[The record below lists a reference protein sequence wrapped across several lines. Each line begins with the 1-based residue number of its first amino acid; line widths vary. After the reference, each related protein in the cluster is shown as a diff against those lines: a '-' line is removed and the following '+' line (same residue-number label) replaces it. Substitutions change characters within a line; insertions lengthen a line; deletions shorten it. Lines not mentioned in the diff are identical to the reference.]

1 MPKTNPRH
9 NSVPTNKVT
18 DASPER
24 RTRLRF
30 PLDMD
35 LQFQISRNG
44 KSISGR
50 GQVVNISSKALAFRT
65 EGPIC
70 PDMRL
75 RVFVAWPVRLDECKL
90 RLVFEGVVL
99 RARDGLVVV
108 TIERPQFRTAGRD
121 TGAAR
126 QEIGVVARASV

>member
-1 MPKTNPRH
+1 MPKGNPRH

-18 DASPER
+18 DVNPDC

-70 PDMRL
+70 PDNAATRI
-75 RVFVAWPVRLDECKL
+75 C
-90 RLVFEGVVL
+90 GV
-99 RARDGLVVV
+99 
-108 TIERPQFRTAGRD
+108 
-121 TGAAR
+121 AR
-126 QEIGVVARASV
+126 QAG

>member
-1 MPKTNPRH
+1 MQAQNAGPVCVSRWTWI
-9 NSVPTNKVT
+9 S
-18 DASPER
+18 E
-24 RTRLRF
+24 
-30 PLDMD
+30 
-35 LQFQISRNG
+35 FQISRNG

-99 RARDGLVVV
+99 RARDGLVVA
-108 TIERPQFRTAGRD
+108 TIERPQFRTAGSD

-126 QEIGVVARASV
+126 QEKGVVASAIGARVCG